1 MTSGQLL
8 ESTGPMAF
16 DTPQARRTLAVVG
29 GGFSGALLALKL
41 TRARP
46 DWRVVLVEASSR
58 PGRGLAYGACAPSH
72 LLNVPVARMEAG
84 LSPAYGDWLA
94 GRAEM
99 AEALAESGGEM
110 SAAFSPRELWGQ
122 YLQQQVAAA
131 RVTDNG
137 PGLTVLRGEAV
148 RLLDA
153 PRRGLGRS
161 EEHTPAL
168 QSQSK
173 LLYPF

>member
-1 MTSGQLL
+1 
-8 ESTGPMAF
+8 MAF
-16 DTPQARRTLAVVG
+16 DTPQARKTLAIVG
-29 GGFSGALLALKL
+29 AGFSGALLALKL

-46 DWRVVLVEASSR
+46 DWRVVLIDPSSR

-110 SAAFSPRELWGQ
+110 SAADHCRAFPSAVE
-122 YLQQQVAAA
+122 AA
-131 RVTDNG
+131 
-137 PGLTVLRGEAV
+137 
-148 RLLDA
+148 
-153 PRRGLGRS
+153 
-161 EEHTPAL
+161 
-168 QSQSK
+168 
-173 LLYPF
+173 